1 MIRLAYISFLLF
13 LSALSGRAQILAQDT
28 VRQQDWPTGVPMDDE
43 TIEWRQ
49 DIYRELDLT
58 KQRNAGLYSD
68 SFQEDETTGLFARI
82 FEVALEGKIKLYKYD
97 IDGNER
103 LIKRNQTD
111 IKHILD
117 DFHIAYT
124 CKGNTVSVNKS
135 DIPFAEVTVFYLKEA
150 IYYDVINS
158 SCSTR
163 VLALCPVIVMED
175 EFSDEPVRYPLFWV
189 KYSELE
195 RYLHSTYT
203 IPEYRNLAGKM
214 PMDEY
219 FALNLYEGDVYKV
232 YNAFGN
238 AMSTEINNNTL
249 LHAERAKIK
258 QNFEKIQKTTYNIYY
273 NDKKETQK
281 AEVSKPEKVKTK
293 HIWIFP
299 WQKKKMKEAEKKEE
313 DKESENQKSSK

>member
-1 MIRLAYISFLLF
+1 MFRNLNLIILA
-13 LSALSGRAQILAQDT
+13 ALSILTGQAQVLAQDT
-28 VRQQDWPTGVPMDDE
+28 IRQQDWPTGVPMDDE

-49 DIYRELDLT
+49 DIYLDLDLT

-82 FEVALEGKIKLYKYD
+82 FEVALQGKISLYKYD

-124 CKGNTVSVNKS
+124 SRGDTVSVNKS
-135 DIPFAEVTVFYLKEA
+135 DVPFAEVTRFYLKEA
-150 IYYDVINS
+150 VYYDVINS
-158 SCSTR
+158 SFSTR

-189 KYSELE
+189 RYSELE

-203 IPEYRNLAGKM
+203 IPEYRNMAARM

-219 FALNLYEGDVYKV
+219 FALNLYEGDIYKV
-232 YNAFGN
+232 YNPFGN
-238 AMSTEINNNTL
+238 TMAAEIKNDTAL
-249 LHAERAKIK
+249 EAEKAKIMR
-258 QNFEKIQKTTYNIYY
+258 NYEIIQKTTYNIYY
-273 NDKKETQK
+273 NEKEQTQEMK
-281 AEVSKPEKVKTK
+281 EKEPEKVRTK

-299 WQKKKMKEAEKKEE
+299 WQKKKMKEAAEE
-313 DKESENQKSSK
+313 EENKGSENQ